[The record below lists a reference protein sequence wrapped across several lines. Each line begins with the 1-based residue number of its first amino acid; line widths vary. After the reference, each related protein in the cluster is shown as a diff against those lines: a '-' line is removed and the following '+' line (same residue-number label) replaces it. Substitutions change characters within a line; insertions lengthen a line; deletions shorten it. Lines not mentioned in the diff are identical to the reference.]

1 MRQDHPD
8 VSARPDAPAAS
19 ALNTAAEHLTLN
31 VPIAARSSSA
41 SEVRESL
48 IGASFGSVADVAVLD
63 GERLVG
69 LVRLEHLLAAHP
81 STPMASIM
89 NSQPPAVGPGI
100 DQERAAGRMGLH
112 GESSLAVI
120 DEDGRFLGLIPP
132 NRMLGVLLEEH
143 EEDMAR
149 LGGYLASTE
158 QARSASEEEVRLR
171 LWHRLPWLLLGLAG
185 AMLAAAIVGSFEDQL
200 EQELLLA
207 FFVPGVV
214 YMADAV
220 GTQTEAVVIRG
231 IAVGVPAQHVVRREL
246 LTGLVVGVVIAAA
259 FLPLAWVIWSE
270 ASVAVA
276 VALALLASCATAT
289 IVAMG
294 LPYLLHAL
302 GRDPAFGSGPLAT
315 VIQDLLSILIYFA
328 ITVPIV
334 L

>member
-1 MRQDHPD
+1 
-8 VSARPDAPAAS
+8 VKARSDAPAGS
-19 ALNTAAEHLTLN
+19 ALDTAAAHLTTK
-31 VPIAARSSSA
+31 VPIAARSSTVT
-41 SEVRESL
+41 EVRESL
-48 IGASFGSVADVAVLD
+48 FGASYDSVGAIAVLD
-63 GERLVG
+63 GERLAG
-69 LVRLEHLLAAHP
+69 LVRLEHLLAATP
-81 STPMASIM
+81 STAMSSIM
-89 NSQPPAVGPGI
+89 DSEPPVVGPGI
-100 DQERAAGRMGLH
+100 DQERAAWRMALD

-120 DEDGRFLGLIPP
+120 DEDGRFHGLIPP
-132 NRMLGVLLEEH
+132 NRMLAVLLEEH
-143 EEDMAR
+143 EEDVAR

-158 QARSASEEEVRLR
+158 QARSAAEEEVRLR
-171 LWHRLPWLLLGLAG
+171 LWHRLPWLLLGLGG
-185 AMLAAAIVGSFEDQL
+185 AMLAAGIVGAFEDQL
-200 EQELLLA
+200 QEEVLLA

-231 IAVGVPAQHVVRREL
+231 IAVGVPARHVVRREL
-246 LTGLVVGVVIAAA
+246 LTGLVVGVVIAVL

-270 ASVAVA
+270 WSVAVG
-276 VALALLASCATAT
+276 VALAMLASCATAT

-315 VIQDLLSILIYFA
+315 VIQDVLSILIYFA